1 MMSSG
6 LLHQLK
12 IYNSQP
18 VLQNGVAGFE
28 RRGHLGGSQALVKDA
43 TQLHY
48 RLCKFRRVWSLTHT
62 GNKRSGYLS
71 LILFDHSS

>member
-28 RRGHLGGSQALVKDA
+28 RRGHLGGSQALMKDA
-43 TQLHY
+43 TLS
-48 RLCKFRRVWSLTHT
+48 CTT
-62 GNKRSGYLS
+62 GYV
-71 LILFDHSS
+71 SSDVFGA